1 MFFYIEL
8 QKKQDMKSYNYLK
21 LAITLAISYVIMY
34 AVMFLNVDEASH
46 IYLSITRCYM
56 ALLMVCPMAILMIA
70 MMTDMYTSKGTNRI
84 IVILSLAVFITTV
97 ILLRSQ
103 AFISDKEYMK
113 AMIPHHSSAILTSKH
128 AHLQDA
134 NVRKLADSII
144 VSQER
149 EILRMKFLLDTLN
162 GNFK

>member
-1 MFFYIEL
+1 
-8 QKKQDMKSYNYLK
+8 MKSYNYRK
-21 LAITLAISYVIMY
+21 LAVTLAISYVIMY
-34 AVMFLNVDEASH
+34 AVMFLNADETSH

-56 ALLMVCPMAILMIA
+56 ALLMVSPMAILMIA
-70 MMTDMYTSKGTNRI
+70 MMPQMYSSKETNRI
-84 IVILSLAVFITTV
+84 IVILSLAVFISTV
-97 ILLRSQ
+97 ILLRTQ
-103 AFISDKEYMK
+103 AFIGDKEYMK

-128 AHLQDA
+128 AHIEDA

-162 GNFK
+162 GNLK

>member
-1 MFFYIEL
+1 
-8 QKKQDMKSYNYLK
+8 MKSYNYLR

-46 IYLSITRCYM
+46 IYFSITRCYM
-56 ALLMVCPMAILMIA
+56 ALLMVSPMAILMIA
-70 MMTDMYTSKGTNRI
+70 MMPKMYSSKGTNRI
-84 IVILSLAVFITTV
+84 IVILSLAVFISTV
-97 ILLRSQ
+97 ILLRTQ
-103 AFISDKEYMK
+103 AFIGDKEYMK

-128 AHLQDA
+128 AHIEDA